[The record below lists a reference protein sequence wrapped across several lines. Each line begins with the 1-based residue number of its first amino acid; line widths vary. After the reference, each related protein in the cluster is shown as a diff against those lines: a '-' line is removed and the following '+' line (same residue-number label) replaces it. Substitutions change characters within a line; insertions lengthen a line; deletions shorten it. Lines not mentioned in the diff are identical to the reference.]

1 MQRSVELSLYSLR
14 QGVLE
19 FINMHKSLSQMF
31 IVKNPGGSSEVF
43 IRLCLEFSELV
54 EDKDF
59 KKMFF
64 PF

>member
-1 MQRSVELSLYSLR
+1 MELSLYSLR

-59 KKMFF
+59 
-64 PF
+64 

>member
-14 QGVLE
+14 QGV

-31 IVKNPGGSSEVF
+31 IVKNPGGLSEVF

-59 KKMFF
+59 LKMFF